1 MKQTSNVVSLSGGK
15 DSTAMLLML
24 LERGESVADVMFF
37 DTGWE
42 FPEMYE
48 HLEKLETFTGLKIT
62 RLRPR
67 LPVDVETDKSPFD
80 WMFSEYPV
88 VRRETRQVHM
98 VGRGWPN
105 APVRW
110 CTGRKQDALK
120 AHLLALTHQSG
131 LELPLYKCIGF
142 AADERHRLDGP
153 TKRGSTYYVQRYPLV
168 EWGVTE
174 ADALAYCY
182 KRGFT
187 WGGLYHFFSRVSC
200 FCCPLQPLDE
210 LRTLRIY
217 FPELWQRMLI
227 MDSWLPE
234 NRRRF
239 KDSSVSALD
248 DRFAEEEDNG
258 RRSLARNRTHAQNL
272 HSGRPR
278 RFSPGPVAL
287 SLGLVDGGA
296 GACRHRRSLPGA
308 AHRQAP
314 HCLLPR
320 HPRGM
325 HGPEEGNTQ
334 T

>member
-1 MKQTSNVVSLSGGK
+1 MKQFSNIVSLSGGK

-24 LERGESVADVMFF
+24 LEHGESVADVMFF

-48 HLEKLETFTGLKIT
+48 HLEKLEAFTGLKIT

-88 VRRETRQVHM
+88 AKRGTRQVHM

-105 APVRW
+105 ALVRW

-153 TKRGSTYYVQRYPLV
+153 TKKGSTYYVQRYPLV

-210 LRTLRIY
+210 LRTLRSY
-217 FPELWQRMLI
+217 FPDLWQRMLI
-227 MDSWLPE
+227 MESWLPE

-248 DRFAEEEDNG
+248 ARFAE
-258 RRSLARNRTHAQNL
+258 ARHRAHAQNL

-278 RFSPGPVAL
+278 RLSSGPLAL
-287 SLGLVDGGA
+287 SLGVLDCGHCLRGNLRPVP
-296 GACRHRRSLPGA
+296 RA
-308 AHRQAP
+308 AHRHDA
-314 HCLLPR
+314 HCLFPR
-320 HPRGM
+320 HPRGL
-325 HGPEEGNTQ
+325 HGTAARNKKQ
-334 T
+334 

>member
-98 VGRGWPN
+98 IGRGWP
-105 APVRW
+105 AASRRW

-131 LELPLYKCIGF
+131 LELPLYKCIG
-142 AADERHRLDGP
+142 
-153 TKRGSTYYVQRYPLV
+153 
-168 EWGVTE
+168 
-174 ADALAYCY
+174 
-182 KRGFT
+182 
-187 WGGLYHFFSRVSC
+187 
-200 FCCPLQPLDE
+200 
-210 LRTLRIY
+210 
-217 FPELWQRMLI
+217 
-227 MDSWLPE
+227 
-234 NRRRF
+234 RR
-239 KDSSVSALD
+239 
-248 DRFAEEEDNG
+248 
-258 RRSLARNRTHAQNL
+258 
-272 HSGRPR
+272 
-278 RFSPGPVAL
+278 
-287 SLGLVDGGA
+287 
-296 GACRHRRSLPGA
+296 
-308 AHRQAP
+308 
-314 HCLLPR
+314 
-320 HPRGM
+320 
-325 HGPEEGNTQ
+325 
-334 T
+334 